1 MASNVSF
8 DIVFDSFRLKATTI
22 IKKLP
27 YIQTCNSVVV
37 FPTFILFPGKPL
49 KVKLL
54 EDWDNNIFIL
64 DITPSYSTF
73 STDTDWSSRFL
84 SINFFLSVDRFS
96 LFTQLMLLISSHTY
110 FKFLYAPLYIYI
122 ETDGFFTNLRESKTT
137 RIYILIYII

>member
-84 SINFFLSVDRFS
+84 SINFFLSRPSTDLVYLHRLCFS
-96 LFTQLMLLISSHTY
+96 FRAILTSNSSMLLYISTL
-110 FKFLYAPLYIYI
+110 KRTDFLPI
-122 ETDGFFTNLRESKTT
+122 
-137 RIYILIYII
+137 